1 MLIDKIIELLGRK
14 PKLTPHQQQEA
25 RKAEAERRTDPR
37 DSAQLQCQPQHD
49 FPARLP
55 LMREEGG
62 QSCSPRTLRTLKTAI
77 FFAGVAAM
85 LFGAVRTA
93 SGSPLMV
100 VTCLA
105 PTGVNIASDIER
117 DRPKSAVPEVYDP
130 EAKAYVSHPR
140 KTQSITITV
149 NGDGTATETSFN
161 EDGTAFV
168 TNMRVL
174 GTINP
179 DAVSM
184 IDDNGRNVEFDLRYA
199 LSERFNRDLHRHQL
213 FRLA

>member
-1 MLIDKIIELLGRK
+1 MSATARFPGSVASDARRGRLK
-14 PKLTPHQQQEA
+14 
-25 RKAEAERRTDPR
+25 
-37 DSAQLQCQPQHD
+37 
-49 FPARLP
+49 F
-55 LMREEGG
+55 
-62 QSCSPRTLRTLKTAI
+62 SPRNRRILKTAI

-184 IDDNGRNVEFDLRYA
+184 IDDNGRNVEFDLVTLYPAISIAIFTGTSYFGWHKAIPTGYA
-199 LSERFNRDLHRHQL
+199 YVSHCKFSLNVIN
-213 FRLA
+213 